1 MFANR
6 IHDVDLINRIHLH
19 VDVEDR
25 VARCIRVSRRNL
37 FTIDKGRIVVE
48 DLVGL
53 TVPPC
58 AVVLTAV
65 NVDRGVIRMNDSEVQ
80 AVVLKEHTG
89 FLILYRAGVDTRG
102 IESVVRNVRTLVNPY
117 IRIFL
122 IGRRIF
128 HRIRSTDRLLNTHL
142 LNDME
147 NTDAVAAISRLG
159 GIAVVAATLNG
170 VIAPDDRL
178 ALMQYA
184 GFRVLLDRRNK
195 YL

>member
-1 MFANR
+1 
-6 IHDVDLINRIHLH
+6 
-19 VDVEDR
+19 
-25 VARCIRVSRRNL
+25 
-37 FTIDKGRIVVE
+37 
-48 DLVGL
+48 
-53 TVPPC
+53 
-58 AVVLTAV
+58 
-65 NVDRGVIRMNDSEVQ
+65 MNDREVQ
-80 AVVLKEHTG
+80 AVVLFKHTG
-89 FLILYRAGVDTRG
+89 RLIFNRTGIDTRCV
-102 IESVVRNVRTLVNPY
+102 ESVVRDVWTLVNPY

-159 GIAVVAATLNG
+159 GIAVVTATLNG
-170 VIAPDDRL
+170 VIAPYDRL